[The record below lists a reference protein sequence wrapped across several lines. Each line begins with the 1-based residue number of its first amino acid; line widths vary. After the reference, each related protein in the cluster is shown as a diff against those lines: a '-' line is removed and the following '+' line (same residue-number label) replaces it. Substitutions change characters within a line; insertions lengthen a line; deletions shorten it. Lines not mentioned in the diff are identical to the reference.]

1 MTGPY
6 GVGGLNPVPVNA
18 PQGVA
23 PASGVQPGQSTAV
36 VVANKVIV
44 FGPNDGVFVYSGT
57 PAFGNPPIFWAGS
70 GPNDPYGNPL
80 PSTSGVNGTGT
91 FEATDGVQQTVIGA
105 SSLTNSGSLRTVALS
120 DGQLVFGGLV
130 AAFVTSPAKFTV
142 GAIAPN
148 PAACQWQL
156 PFLQPLT
163 PVQPLTAT
171 TAETWHNMTLLAGFA
186 AGGQTPR
193 YTLKPDNTV
202 MLAGSV
208 TLTANQAAATAF
220 WAAPTGY
227 VATVSS
233 FYATT
238 NSLSGYA
245 LGGAS
250 VKVEAG
256 GAGRINVAG
265 TAGNSFTLDGI
276 RYPLD

>member
-1 MTGPY
+1 MTTPGL
-6 GVGGLNPVPVNA
+6 GGLNPKPVNA
-18 PQGVA
+18 PQGAV

-44 FGPNDGVFVYSGT
+44 FGPGDGVFVYSGT
-57 PAFGNPPIFWAGS
+57 PAFGNPPIFWAAG
-70 GPNDPYGNPL
+70 GPADPYGNPL
-80 PSTSGVNGTGT
+80 PSTTGVNGTGT

-120 DGQLVFGGLV
+120 DGELVFGGLV
-130 AAFVTSPAKFTV
+130 AAFVTSPTKFTV

-156 PFLQPLT
+156 PFLQPLV
-163 PVQPLTAT
+163 PVQPVTAT
-171 TAETWHNMTLLAGFA
+171 TPETWHNMTLLAGFA

-202 MLAGSV
+202 MFAGSV
-208 TLTANQAAATAF
+208 SLTANQAAGAAF

-227 VATVSS
+227 VASVSS
-233 FYATT
+233 FYATG
-238 NSLSGYA
+238 NSLSGFT
-245 LGGAS
+245 LGANS
-250 VKVEAG
+250 VKVESG
-256 GAGRINVAG
+256 GAGRVNVAG